1 MTRTQ
6 FWIATVLGL
15 VSLALLALNF
25 TLLHGN
31 RAVQREVAS
40 RQQFVQQSVQLE
52 GLYREIVR
60 ALAELAARNND
71 EAVRAMLARHGITYT
86 VNPPAQAPA
95 AVPAQ
100 PVTPPRK

>member
-6 FWIATVLGL
+6 FWIATAVAL
-15 VSLALLALNF
+15 VSLLLLAVNF
-25 TLLHGN
+25 TLLRGN
-31 RAVQREVAS
+31 RAVQKEVAG

-71 EAVRAMLARHGITYT
+71 EAVRDMLGKHGITYT
-86 VNPPAQAPA
+86 VNPPAAA
-95 AVPAQ
+95 AVPPPQ
-100 PVTPPRK
+100 PAAPARK